1 MKTNNPF
8 VKFLSKFYVYILL
21 LLLYAPILVLIVFS
35 FTPSRLIGNWSGF
48 SLSLYSA
55 LFKDKEIMQAFGE
68 VPPKKRL
75 ILEQLVKDF
84 CKWANI
90 SAQLDGLPTF
100 EVDPKNPKR
109 QRKLP
114 AHDMLKD
121 AQQRTTELARA
132 LLRIVDGESEEESP
146 ILKMIKEFRG
156 DE

>member
-1 MKTNNPF
+1 MDATK
-8 VKFLSKFYVYILL
+8 IL
-21 LLLYAPILVLIVFS
+21 
-35 FTPSRLIGNWSGF
+35 
-48 SLSLYSA
+48 
-55 LFKDKEIMQAFGE
+55 EAFGE
-68 VPPKKRL
+68 LPPNKRP
-75 ILEQLVKDF
+75 IIEQLVKDF

-132 LLRIVDGESEEESP
+132 LLRIVDGEGEEESP
-146 ILKMIKEFRG
+146 LLKMLREYRDG
-156 DE
+156 GA

>member
-1 MKTNNPF
+1 MDANE
-8 VKFLSKFYVYILL
+8 IL
-21 LLLYAPILVLIVFS
+21 
-35 FTPSRLIGNWSGF
+35 
-48 SLSLYSA
+48 
-55 LFKDKEIMQAFGE
+55 KAFGDLPE
-68 VPPKKRL
+68 KERP
-75 ILEQLVKDF
+75 IIEQLVKDF

-132 LLRIVDGESEEESP
+132 LLRIVDGESDEESP

-156 DE
+156 ET

>member
-1 MKTNNPF
+1 MDVN
-8 VKFLSKFYVYILL
+8 
-21 LLLYAPILVLIVFS
+21 
-35 FTPSRLIGNWSGF
+35 
-48 SLSLYSA
+48 
-55 LFKDKEIMQAFGE
+55 EIMQALGD
-68 VPPKKRL
+68 VPANKRL
-75 ILEQLVKDF
+75 ILEQLAKDF

-100 EVDPKNPKR
+100 EIDPTNPKR

-132 LLRIVDGESEEESP
+132 LLREIDGDKQEESP
-146 ILKMIKEFRG
+146 LLKMLREYRSA

>member
-1 MKTNNPF
+1 MD
-8 VKFLSKFYVYILL
+8 Y
-21 LLLYAPILVLIVFS
+21 
-35 FTPSRLIGNWSGF
+35 
-48 SLSLYSA
+48 
-55 LFKDKEIMQAFGE
+55 KEIMQAFGE

-75 ILEQLVKDF
+75 ILEQLARDF

-90 SAQLDGLPTF
+90 SALLDGLPTF
-100 EVDPKNPKR
+100 EVDPTDPRR

-132 LLRIVDGESEEESP
+132 LLREIDGEGEEESP
-146 ILKMIKEFRG
+146 LIKMLREYRSA

>member
-1 MKTNNPF
+1 MEYK
-8 VKFLSKFYVYILL
+8 KIL
-21 LLLYAPILVLIVFS
+21 
-35 FTPSRLIGNWSGF
+35 
-48 SLSLYSA
+48 
-55 LFKDKEIMQAFGE
+55 EAFGDLPE
-68 VPPKKRL
+68 NKRP
-75 ILEQLVKDF
+75 IIEQLVKDF

-132 LLRIVDGESEEESP
+132 LLRVVGGESEEDDP
-146 ILKMIKEFRG
+146 LLKMLREYREN

>member
-1 MKTNNPF
+1 MN
-8 VKFLSKFYVYILL
+8 YEDILQ
-21 LLLYAPILVLIVFS
+21 
-35 FTPSRLIGNWSGF
+35 
-48 SLSLYSA
+48 A
-55 LFKDKEIMQAFGE
+55 LGDI
-68 VPPKKRL
+68 PPKKRL
-75 ILEQLVKDF
+75 ILEQLAKDF

-100 EVDPKNPKR
+100 EIDPKNPKR

-132 LLRIVDGESEEESP
+132 LLREIDGEADEESP
-146 ILKMIKEFRG
+146 LLKMLRDYRSA

>member
-1 MKTNNPF
+1 MEAQK
-8 VKFLSKFYVYILL
+8 IL
-21 LLLYAPILVLIVFS
+21 
-35 FTPSRLIGNWSGF
+35 
-48 SLSLYSA
+48 
-55 LFKDKEIMQAFGE
+55 EAFGE
-68 VPPKKRL
+68 LPEKTRP
-75 ILEQLVKDF
+75 IIEQLVKDF

-132 LLRIVDGESEEESP
+132 LLRIVDGEGEEESP
-146 ILKMIKEFRG
+146 LVKMLREFRDG
-156 DE
+156 DA

>member
-1 MKTNNPF
+1 MDYKQ
-8 VKFLSKFYVYILL
+8 
-21 LLLYAPILVLIVFS
+21 
-35 FTPSRLIGNWSGF
+35 
-48 SLSLYSA
+48 
-55 LFKDKEIMQAFGE
+55 IMQALGD
-68 VPPKKRL
+68 VPAKKRL
-75 ILEQLVKDF
+75 ILEQLAKDF

-100 EVDPKNPKR
+100 EIDPRDPRR

-132 LLRIVDGESEEESP
+132 LLREIDGEGEEESP
-146 ILKMIKEFRG
+146 LLKMLREYRSA